1 MSLKME
7 VEHGVSATKNLSNT
21 KNLYKNVINQRLFY

>member
-7 VEHGVSATKNLSNT
+7 VEHGVSATKNLLNT
-21 KNLYKNVINQRLFY
+21 KNLYKNVITRGLFH